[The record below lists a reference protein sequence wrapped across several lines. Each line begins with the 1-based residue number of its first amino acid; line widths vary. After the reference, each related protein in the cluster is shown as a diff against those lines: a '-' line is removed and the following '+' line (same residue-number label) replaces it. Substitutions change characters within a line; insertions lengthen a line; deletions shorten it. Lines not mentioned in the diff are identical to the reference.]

1 MARVAQEQASWRRDA
16 IGLAGLLGLAAAI
29 RVLAWSRTTVLF
41 NDGPVL
47 LSIAQA
53 MGEGRWDEVFAH
65 PFHPLYP
72 LSVWLLGQG
81 SLDPEVAGVVVSIAG
96 GLLSI
101 AALHVFWRTLFD
113 RQVAWLGAWVV
124 ALHPSAVDFSSDVM
138 SDGLYVGLYLAGL
151 AALARAVMRP
161 ALRPA
166 LLAGVFSGL
175 AYWVRPEGVGLLIVA
190 LVLLGLRAMRDGAE
204 RRRWLG
210 ALAGLLLVGV
220 LLASV
225 YVAVVESRTGEA
237 ALTRKKS
244 IRGLVTGGA
253 ALPSS
258 VLETP
263 ERRIAAGAE
272 ASTVLLPELA
282 VRADGPGTRRPP
294 RSLLGFAEANLRV
307 LRTASAAIRYE
318 LLPFVLLGL
327 LALRGRESPWCRGV
341 IVAPTL
347 LYFGVLVLLV
357 WGAGYVSRRHTLAL
371 VLPWIGHA
379 AVGWRWAA
387 GRLAS
392 KAPRWGDRVAAAGA
406 PRWMVLALVMLL
418 VVAWLPRDLRVRR
431 GDRAAVR
438 AAAEWLAEVHPDSGA
453 VAAQKLR
460 VAYYARAPFVPL
472 PPGTDGQLR
481 AILEQRG
488 ARWVVIDQAKLGD
501 HTGLAEGLGGWLRPL
516 HRIERAGHTALVL
529 EVTPRAAG

>member
-1 MARVAQEQASWRRDA
+1 MARVEQEQASWRRDA

-29 RVLAWSRTTVLF
+29 RALAWSRTIVLF

-53 MGEGRWDEVFAH
+53 IGEGRWDEVFAH
-65 PFHPLYP
+65 PFHPLYS
-72 LSVWLLGQG
+72 LNVWLLAQG
-81 SLDPEVAGVVVSIAG
+81 ALDLEVAGVLVSIGG

-101 AALHVFWRTLFD
+101 AALHAFWRTLFD
-113 RQVAWLGAWVV
+113 REVAWLGSWIV

-138 SDGLYVGLYLAGL
+138 SDGLYVGLYLTGL

-161 ALRPA
+161 ALGPA

-175 AYWVRPEGVGLLIVA
+175 AYWVRPEGIGLLLVGVA
-190 LVLLGLRAMRDGAE
+190 LLGLRAMSDRAA
-204 RRRWLG
+204 RWRWLG
-210 ALAGLLLVGV
+210 GLAGLLLVGV

-225 YVAVVESRTGEA
+225 YVALVDARTGEA

-244 IRGLVTGGA
+244 IRGLVTGGP

-258 VLETP
+258 VLEAP
-263 ERRIAAGAE
+263 ERRIVADADS
-272 ASTVLLPELA
+272 STVLLPELA
-282 VRADGPGTRRPP
+282 VRADGPGARRPP
-294 RSLLGFAEANLRV
+294 RRVLGFAEANLRV

-318 LLPFVLLGL
+318 LLPFVVLGL
-327 LALRGRESPWCRGV
+327 LALRGRESPWRRGL
-341 IVAPTL
+341 ILAPTL

-392 KAPRWGDRVAAAGA
+392 QAAVWGGGAGAERAPRWIA
-406 PRWMVLALVMLL
+406 LALVALL
-418 VVAWLPRDLRVRR
+418 VVAWLPRDLRERR

-438 AAAEWLAEVHPDSGA
+438 AAAEWLAEAHPGSGA

-488 ARWVVIDQAKLGD
+488 ARWVVIDQAKLDD
-501 HTGLAEGLGGWLRPL
+501 HTGLSEGMGQWLRPL
-516 HRIERAGHTALVL
+516 HRIERAGRTALVL
-529 EVTPRAAG
+529 EVAPRAAG